1 MHKSN
6 RPTLT
11 DNVTGLL
18 QLDCF
23 NCEEHL
29 YSFLFEKKR
38 LVVFEAEDG
47 SIYIVDP
54 NYPRTKSGFT
64 FSSLSREDFENRFPY
79 LAKETNTNSI
89 FIYASEEVESINHFL
104 ELGTPLVYDEAD

>member
-1 MHKSN
+1 MYKPN
-6 RPTLT
+6 RPTFT
-11 DNVTGLL
+11 ENVTGLV
-18 QLDCF
+18 QLDYS

-29 YSFLFEKKR
+29 YSFLFEEKR

-64 FSSLSREDFENRFPY
+64 FSSLSREEFEKRFPY
-79 LAKETNTNSI
+79 LTKETNTNSI
-89 FIYASEEVESINHFL
+89 FIYASEKVENINRFL
-104 ELGTPLVYDEAD
+104 ELGIALVYEEAD